1 MKVADKNYKT
11 TKYAV
16 TIRVEKPRSWIF
28 YHLLNNVDK
37 FWPEDFKGQSA
48 QLNDEFEFSSGGNHY
63 SKNKVHELVPDS
75 KLVWLVT
82 ESIRKD
88 DNFDWSGTKMI
99 FELAEEGQNTLLTF
113 TYDGL
118 VFEDEYDRL
127 VMICDKV
134 IGEILFNYLTES
146 GNI

>member
-1 MKVADKNYKT
+1 MADKNYKT

-16 TIRVEKPRSWIF
+16 TIKVKKPRGEVF
-28 YHLLNNVDK
+28 YHLLNNVAK
-37 FWPEDFKGQSA
+37 FWPEDFKGQSSK
-48 QLNDEFEFSSGGNHY
+48 LNDEFEFRSGGTHY
-63 SKNKVHELVPDS
+63 SKNKVIELVPDN

-82 ESIRKD
+82 ESFRKD

-99 FELAEEGQNTLLTF
+99 FELADEGENTLLTF

-146 GNI
+146 GTI